1 MDLKNRLLAIGLEES
16 IISRILPV
24 ITADEARLFYDA
36 SDEAIK
42 KKIPEL
48 LERIVNKVQF
58 NNELD
63 LNSIGLK
70 APGNN
75 TQATLPVTAEVPVAP
90 SAPLLGVPKLVE
102 KAPSGNKKLKGLL
115 LLFIAFAL
123 FISFLAFALSSMT
136 KKPNSDTMTEP
147 TIAKEPKKIPVNKS
161 VSKLKEIDIK
171 QELPKPPEF
180 RGAWMFMPWDDY
192 QASVLCNDGRL
203 KKLEQKY
210 TIQFWIKVTKSIPT
224 KVNVVEFISGQ
235 NQREAIYINEYG
247 HICFKPGPN
256 YPTLA
261 LLKKIP
267 ENGRHFHIAAT
278 RNGSLCRLFVNGKL
292 RKEQQIHLIPDQ
304 ELPER
309 DFMILLRSKSTLKG
323 LAIDELMINNEIL
336 FEDNFKP
343 ERILTMSDSS
353 VLYMPF
359 EKKASGTFYC
369 YGMKHYKEHSLS
381 GGKWLNVLNEVQQ
394 IVNQIELQELKDPQ
408 SSLSEP

>member
-16 IISRILPV
+16 IISRVFPI
-24 ITADEARLFYDA
+24 ITADEARFFYDA
-36 SDEAIK
+36 SDEEIK

-48 LERIVNKVQF
+48 LERIVNKVEF

-70 APGNN
+70 TPGNN
-75 TQATLPVTAEVPVAP
+75 SQTALPDTAELSVP

-102 KAPSGNKKLKGLL
+102 NAPSDNKKLKGLL
-115 LLFIAFAL
+115 FLFIAFAL
-123 FISFLAFALSSMT
+123 FIGFLALALSSMT
-136 KKPNSDTMTEP
+136 KKPNNGTITEP
-147 TIAKEPKKIPVNKS
+147 TIAKEPEKIPVNKS
-161 VSKLKEIDIK
+161 ITKLKEVDIK

-180 RGAWMFMPWDDY
+180 RGSWMFMPWDDY

-203 KKLEQKY
+203 KNLENKY
-210 TIQFWIKVTKSIPT
+210 TIQFWIKMTKSIPT
-224 KVNVVEFISGQ
+224 KVNVVEFISGK
-235 NQREAIYINEYG
+235 NQRETIYINEYG

-256 YPTLA
+256 YPTLV

-292 RKEQQIHLIPDQ
+292 RKEQKIHPIPNQ
-304 ELPER
+304 ELLER

-323 LAIDELMINNEIL
+323 LAIDELMINNEVL
-336 FEDNFKP
+336 FENDFKP
-343 ERILTMSDSS
+343 ERLLTMSDSS

-359 EKKASGTFYC
+359 EKNEYGTFYC

-394 IVNQIELQELKDPQ
+394 IVNQIELQELNAPL
-408 SSLSEP
+408 STSSEP